1 MVELNIVL
9 SSRDKTMT
17 HNNDSLR
24 LIAFF
29 LLTFLVIVGIA
40 IWFLD
45 FISQQRVF
53 GFLLSAELI
62 AFAMLVYIFY
72 EQNPGVSKKLLTAG
86 FVALAALVLL
96 AAAVFAGIGTT
107 SPLPPPNVS
116 VTLYAGNTLTLYGF
130 GNSSNT
136 ITSPGPTLTFTVGD
150 VVNMTVINIGSMPHN
165 WALTTTNQTSAKVL
179 FGAQIDS
186 GTVPIEVN
194 QTGSVIF
201 KVTKSGNFNYI
212 CQVPG
217 HVTLGMWGIVVINP

>member
-1 MVELNIVL
+1 MVSVNIAL
-9 SSRDKTMT
+9 SRSDKTIA
-17 HNNDSLR
+17 HNSDPLR

-29 LLTFLVIVGIA
+29 LLTFLVVVGIA

-45 FISQQRVF
+45 FISQERVF
-53 GFLLSAELI
+53 GFLVSAELV

-72 EQNPGVSKKLLTAG
+72 EQNPGVSKKLLLAG

-96 AAAVFAGIGTT
+96 AAAVFAGVGTT
-107 SPLPPPNVS
+107 PTLPPPNIS

-130 GNSSNT
+130 GNSSTT

-186 GTVPIEVN
+186 GAVPIEVN
-194 QTGSVIF
+194 QTASVIF
-201 KVTKSGNFNYI
+201 KVTQSGNFDYI

-217 HVTLGMWGIVVINP
+217 HVTLGMWGSVLINP